1 MNMKKGLKISSFFA
15 LKTVMNYVKKCCQNG
30 TLKQLQDLSKLQSK
44 QFCHQK
50 KIIFMKIIEI
60 KSKKL
65 FVLMFPQKLLRK
77 RIM

>member
-1 MNMKKGLKISSFFA
+1 
-15 LKTVMNYVKKCCQNG
+15 MNYVKKCCQNG

-50 KIIFMKIIEI
+50 KSFFMKIIEI

-65 FVLMFPQKLLRK
+65 FVLMFPKNYLG
-77 RIM
+77 IE

>member
-1 MNMKKGLKISSFFA
+1 MKKGLKISSFFA

-44 QFCHQK
+44 QFCHK

-60 KSKKL
+60 ESKKA
-65 FVLMFPQKLLRK
+65 VCINVPQKTT
-77 RIM
+77 